1 MRVTENSNYE
11 LVKDNVRKSR
21 EKLENLQTQAATL
34 KKLNHPSEDPVGS
47 SKLLKLRTDQV
58 NHTQFQL
65 NSKSAQTFLNSTD
78 HAVTALS
85 EIVLRAKE
93 IALGQASEASAN
105 DQTRLAVSEEVNQL
119 LLQAIALANQKVGDR
134 YIFSGFKTT
143 TPAVDSLG
151 SYQGDDGQM
160 MLEVGGGVFVA
171 ANIPGVEVFNTQSRQ
186 LQSSLTSYPQSGL
199 ANSSIELGPQNVN
212 LFDELQNF
220 RISLIA
226 GDLGGIRDSIDRFD
240 LLHGKLIT
248 LRSRLGSRLQGIE
261 STERSMEKNQLTQ
274 AALVSSIEDADMA
287 QVVSDLN
294 KEEMIFRS
302 SLASSKKLL
311 QPTLLDFLKS

>member
-11 LVKDNVRKSR
+11 LVKENVRKSR

-34 KKLNHPSEDPVGS
+34 KKLNHPSEDPVGA

-58 NHTQFQL
+58 NHTQFQM
-65 NSKSAQTFLNSTD
+65 NSKTAQTFLNSTD
-78 HAVTALS
+78 HAITELS

-93 IALGQASEASAN
+93 IALSQASEASSN

-119 LLQAIALANQKVGDR
+119 LLQAMALANQRVGDR

-160 MLEVGGGVFVA
+160 MLEVAGGVFVA

-186 LQSSLTSYPQSGL
+186 LQPSLTSYPQYGL
-199 ANSSIELGPQNVN
+199 ANSSVELGPQNVN

-226 GDLGGIRDSIDRFD
+226 GDLGGIRDSIDRLD
-240 LLHGKLIT
+240 QLHGKLIT
-248 LRSRLGSRLQGIE
+248 LRARLGSRLQGIE
-261 STERSMEKNQLTQ
+261 STERSMEKNQLTH

-294 KEEMIFRS
+294 KEEMIFKS

-311 QPTLLDFLKS
+311 QPTLLDFLK